1 MLKGCKF
8 SFKQIVGIV
17 VAIIAVIIAT
27 AIFHVNHTEDCL
39 ILRNGKTGKILA
51 SYPMQEGGEF
61 SVRFKHS
68 VNKSPVEDRYRIE
81 NGGIVVFET
90 VYYNFG
96 AGVQTEL
103 EEGQSLTYG
112 KDGSM
117 IISGID
123 KPIADLSYN
132 VSPVYDHILLIN
144 GEEISL
150 RQLCGKERA
159 VSFIYEKGSRK
170 QIAKN

>member
-1 MLKGCKF
+1 MIKKCKF

-17 VAIIAVIIAT
+17 VAIIAFIIAT

-51 SYPMQEGGEF
+51 SYPMEEGGEF

-68 VNKSPVEDRYRIE
+68 VNQSPVEDRYRIE
-81 NGGIVVFET
+81 NGQIVVYET

-103 EEGQSLTYG
+103 EEGQTLTYG
-112 KDGSM
+112 ENGSM

-123 KPIADLSYN
+123 KPIADLSYI
-132 VSPVYDHILLIN
+132 VSPVYDHILCIN

-150 RQLCGKERA
+150 RQLCKEERNISFSYEDGGK
-159 VSFIYEKGSRK
+159 K
-170 QIAKN
+170 

>member
-1 MLKGCKF
+1 MLKKCKF
-8 SFKQIVGIV
+8 SFKQFVGIV

-51 SYPMQEGGEF
+51 SYPMEEGGEF

-68 VNKSPVEDRYRIE
+68 VNQSPVEDRYRIE
-81 NGGIVVFET
+81 NGQIVVYET

-103 EEGQSLTYG
+103 EEGQRLTYG
-112 KDGSM
+112 ENGSM

-123 KPIADLSYN
+123 KPIADLSYI
-132 VSPVYDHILLIN
+132 VSPVYDHILCIN

-150 RQLCGKERA
+150 RQLCGEERNI
-159 VSFIYEKGSRK
+159 SFSLEDGAK
-170 QIAKN
+170 Q

>member
-1 MLKGCKF
+1 M
-8 SFKQIVGIV
+8 
-17 VAIIAVIIAT
+17 
-27 AIFHVNHTEDCL
+27 
-39 ILRNGKTGKILA
+39 
-51 SYPMQEGGEF
+51 
-61 SVRFKHS
+61 RFKHS

-81 NGGIVVFET
+81 NGGIVVYQT

-103 EEGQSLTYG
+103 EEGQTLTYG

-117 IISGID
+117 IISDID

-144 GEEISL
+144 GEEVSL
-150 RQLCGKERA
+150 RQLCGEERT
-159 VSFIYEKGSRK
+159 VSFSYVKGTK
-170 QIAKN
+170 